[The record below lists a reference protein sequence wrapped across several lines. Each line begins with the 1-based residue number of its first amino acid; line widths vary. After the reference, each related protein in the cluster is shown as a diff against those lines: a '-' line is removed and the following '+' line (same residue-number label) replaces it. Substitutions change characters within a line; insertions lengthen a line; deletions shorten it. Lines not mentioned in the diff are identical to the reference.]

1 MKNIKIRSFMLLLII
16 IGFFSGICF
25 FSYDFLNNSREWAF
39 ALYNRHLSEND
50 NQNSGKILDRFGK
63 VLASTENGER
73 IYNEDKK
80 IRTALLHTVGDGF
93 TLIPSSV
100 QSRYASDILG
110 YNLITGFG
118 ASKAINSSK
127 DIILTLD
134 SELCSKVSS
143 EFKNKKGTALAY
155 NYQTGEILC
164 MVSLPTYDP
173 DEKPNFNNDTEN
185 KFEGIYLNRAI
196 SSSYT
201 PGSVFKIFTTIAAL
215 DLINDVENKK
225 YLCEK
230 IKLVDGKKVAC
241 MQYHGK
247 IDLKNALCKS
257 CDILFGDIALELGR
271 EKMTQKMEELGFN
284 KKLYFEDIE
293 LSTSSYS
300 VKDSTDGD
308 LAWSGI
314 GQHKDT
320 LNPMH
325 MLKIMGA
332 IANDGKSVNPCVIRD
347 IKNSNDKNLMVSK
360 INESTNFISP
370 ETANKVKEMMRY
382 TMKNQYKD
390 SMFSGIAMCAKT
402 GTAEVSEGQL
412 PHGWMVGFS
421 YDNSFPIAFVVVVE
435 NGDFG
440 IKSAGPIASN
450 MIKHLYTYF
459 KKEKYN

>member
-1 MKNIKIRSFMLLLII
+1 MKNIKIRSFMLILII

-39 ALYNRHLSEND
+39 ALYNRHLSENG

-63 VLASTENGER
+63 VLASTENGKR

-110 YNLITGFG
+110 YNVVTGFG
-118 ASKAINSSK
+118 APKDINSSK
-127 DIILTLD
+127 NITLTLD
-134 SELCSKVSS
+134 SNLCSKVSS
-143 EFKNKKGTALAY
+143 EFKDKKGTALAY
-155 NYQTGEILC
+155 NYQTGEVLC
-164 MVSLPTYDP
+164 MVSLSTYDP
-173 DEKPNFNNDTEN
+173 NEKPNFKDDTEN

-230 IKLVDGKKVAC
+230 TKLVDGEKVVC
-241 MQYHGK
+241 MQHHGK

-284 KKLYFEDIE
+284 RKLYFEDIE

-320 LNPMH
+320 LNPIH
-325 MLKIMGA
+325 MLKLVGA
-332 IANDGKSVNPCVIRD
+332 IADNGKAINPYIIKN
-347 IKNSNDKNLMVSK
+347 IKNSNDKDLE
-360 INESTNFISP
+360 INIISESTDFINP

-390 SMFSGIAMCAKT
+390 SMFSGIPMCAKT
-402 GTAEVSEGQL
+402 GTAEVGEGQL

-421 YDNSFPIAFVVVVE
+421 YEDSFPIAFVVVVE

-440 IKSAGPIASN
+440 IKSAGPIASS
-450 MIKHLYTYF
+450 MIKYLHADF
-459 KKEKYN
+459 KKGKYN

>member
-1 MKNIKIRSFMLLLII
+1 MKNIKIRSLMLFIII
-16 IGFFSGICF
+16 IGFFAGISF
-25 FSYDFLNNSREWAF
+25 FSYEFINDSQDWAF
-39 ALYNRHLSEND
+39 TSYNKHLSENSSKS
-50 NQNSGKILDRFGK
+50 NGKILDRFGK
-63 VLASTENGER
+63 VLASTENGKR
-73 IYNEDKK
+73 MYSDDKK

-93 TLIPSSV
+93 TYIPSSV

-110 YNLITGFG
+110 YNIFTGFG
-118 ASKAINSSK
+118 APKAINSSK
-127 DIILTLD
+127 NITLTLD
-134 SELCSKVSS
+134 SDLCSKVSS
-143 EFKNKKGTALAY
+143 DFKNRKGTALAY
-155 NYQTGEILC
+155 NYLTGEILC
-164 MVSLPTYDP
+164 MVSLPTYDIN
-173 DEKPNFNNDTEN
+173 EKPNFKDDSEN

-215 DLINDVENKK
+215 DLINDVESKK

-230 IKLVDGKKVAC
+230 IKLVDGEKVVC
-241 MQYHGK
+241 MQHHGK
-247 IDLKNALCKS
+247 IDLQTALCKS

-284 KKLYFEDIE
+284 KKLHFEDLE
-293 LSTSSYS
+293 LSMSSYS

-332 IANDGKSVNPCVIRD
+332 IANEGKSVNPYIVKHIRD
-347 IKNSNDKNLMVSK
+347 SNDKDFV
-360 INESTNFISP
+360 INRTVESTTFMSP
-370 ETANKVKEMMRY
+370 DTANKVKEMMRY

-390 SMFSGIAMCAKT
+390 SMFSGIQMCAKT
-402 GTAEVSEGQL
+402 GTAEVGEGQL

-421 YDNSFPIAFVVVVE
+421 YNNEFPIAFVVVVE

-440 IKSAGPIASN
+440 IKSAGPIAST
-450 MIKHLYTYF
+450 MIKHIY
-459 KKEKYN
+459 KNSKNYNFI